1 MKHKIR
7 TLIEDSLNALAVDGI
22 LSAETLPES
31 IAIDKPKREGQG
43 DYASSIALSLA
54 KQAKIKPAELALQ
67 IVERLPDADYIE
79 KTEIAGPGFIN
90 FFLSSQSL
98 TAIVSEILDQQE
110 RYGLGQLSSPQHIL
124 VEFVSANP
132 TGPLHVGHGRGAVF
146 GDALARL
153 LRAAGHKVETEYYV
167 NDLGRQMDTLCT
179 SVWIRYLQIHQCHV
193 EFPAAGYRGDYIV
206 DCARALADTR
216 GAELVRSVAGGPAA
230 DDECS
235 ADEQLTA
242 WIVTAKEQLA
252 AEFEPLREFGLQKM
266 IEVIQADLNALAVHH
281 DQWFY
286 ESRVCVRGEVERAI
300 ATLEQH
306 GFVYQSEGAAWF
318 RSSEFGDEKDR
329 VLVRSNGD
337 LTYFASDVAYHLD
350 KFDRGYSRM
359 INVWGA
365 DHHGYI
371 ARIKAALDA
380 AGRDSKRLEILV
392 VQLAALNR
400 GGEKVQMST
409 RAGEFVTLGELV
421 EETGKDAAR
430 FYYLLRKCEQHL
442 DFDLEL
448 AKRQSSENPVYY
460 IQYAHAR
467 ICSVLR
473 QAAQRGIAYAP
484 AAGREYTFAQNLEV
498 NLIKQLARY
507 PEVIQSAA
515 RSLEPHQLAYYLRDV
530 ANGFHSFY
538 NQERILDSAEPLRSA
553 RLNLVASVRQV
564 LANGLDVMG
573 LAAPQSM

>member
-1 MKHKIR
+1 MKDQIR

-31 IAIDKPKREGQG
+31 IVIDKPKRENQG

-54 KQAKIKPAELALQ
+54 KQVKIKPAELALQ
-67 IVERLPDADYIE
+67 IVERLPDADCIA

-110 RYGLGQLSSPQHIL
+110 HYGLCQLSSPQHIL

-167 NDLGRQMDTLCT
+167 NDIGRQMDTLCT
-179 SVWIRYLQIHQCHV
+179 SVWIRYLQINQCHV

-206 DCARALADTR
+206 DCARALAEAR
-216 GAELVRSVAGGPAA
+216 GTELVRSADAPVA

-242 WIVTAKEQLA
+242 WIATAKERLG

-266 IEVIQADLNALAVHH
+266 IEAIQADLNALAVQH

-286 ESRVCVRGEVERAI
+286 ESQVSARGDVERTI
-300 ATLEQH
+300 ATLRQH
-306 GFVYQSEGAAWF
+306 GFVYQSDGATWF

-371 ARIKAALDA
+371 ARMKAALDA
-380 AGRDSKRLEILV
+380 AGHDSRRLEILV
-392 VQLAALNR
+392 VQLASLNR

-430 FYYLLRKCEQHL
+430 FYYVLRKCEQHL

-467 ICSVLR
+467 ICSILR
-473 QAAQRGIAYAP
+473 QIAQRGIAYAP

-507 PEVIQSAA
+507 PEVIQTAA

-538 NQERILDSAEPLRSA
+538 NQERILDSDEPQRSA
-553 RLNLVASVRQV
+553 RLNLVTAVRQV